1 MKKCLFCEK
10 ELTSDM
16 GYITDGKISV
26 CMLCAG
32 RYTLNEAFL
41 RVTSNGVDSNIQRV
55 FVSAFESGLTGQ
67 TDVTDESGLTGQT
80 DVTDESGLTGQTDAA
95 VDYSDTDS
103 YKGMPEPDDDTPT
116 VEEDIENLSEE
127 DFMSKY
133 TDDPSAIDAY
143 MEAHKLGVYA
153 DEPDEV

>member
-55 FVSAFESGLTGQ
+55 FVSAF
-67 TDVTDESGLTGQT
+67 ESGLTGQT